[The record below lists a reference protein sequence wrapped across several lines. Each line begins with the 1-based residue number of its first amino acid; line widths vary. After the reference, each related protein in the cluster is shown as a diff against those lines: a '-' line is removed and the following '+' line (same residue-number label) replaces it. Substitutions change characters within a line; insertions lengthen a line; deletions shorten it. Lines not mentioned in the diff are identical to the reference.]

1 MSVLMRGL
9 MMAEIDMEFLCGP
22 CAEIISVID
31 IALRKSHS
39 TLGNENASPIR

>member
-1 MSVLMRGL
+1 MRGL
-9 MMAEIDMEFLCGP
+9 MMAEIDMEFLSSGP

-31 IALRKSHS
+31 IALRKSHL